1 MSRVSSLAYAA
12 LLIIASCSLAGAEES
27 TTGAEDKIDPVLAEM
42 MRQGEEKEI
51 AVIVMLSPGE
61 DNDFAGLAE
70 TAGLSVKYRYG
81 LIPGLAGQAR
91 GQSIS
96 ELARDDR
103 VAGIYFDRSTSLLQ
117 SGETEEAGPDEDETA
132 DGEASTGPENSSSPD
147 GAFASDFPEEFSPEE
162 YISPARLIG
171 ADRLWEK
178 GIDGRGVKVAVIDS
192 GIDKNHPDL
201 VGKVVAEKNF
211 LSDEITADD
220 LLGHGT
226 MVAGIIAGTGAASA
240 GEYRGIAPGADLISV
255 KVIDGQGDGKVSDII
270 AGIEWA
276 VYSGADVLSLSLG
289 GINLGETNPPITMA
303 ADNAAAAGV
312 VVCVAAGNRNN
323 SDTQG
328 TAAKSLAGPSSSSA
342 PGISKDEESGYMES
356 LARQMG
362 GIGAEIDGGYGPVRA
377 QQLTGSDQ
385 QDVLLL
391 LVPVV
396 VALPPGLID
405 SPGDGVRVI
414 TVGAADSRGRMAGF
428 SGSGPTRDDRIK
440 PDVVAPGVDVISTVP
455 SGLKRPVYVDDYY
468 ARESGTSLSTPV
480 VAGLAALLLQAEEGL
495 TSAGVKAAMTRGA
508 EKLENSQGE
517 AYEEYYQGA
526 GMIDALASYELLESS
541 SQICGTVPDLWRAGR
556 WAYLPAGKGV
566 YVGLDAGA
574 DRPQKKIYAL
584 APGDED
590 WNLRFVFFSNS
601 SLEGVKTEVVGDVSE
616 WVSLQAL
623 PESIAAND
631 QKVFSASLAV
641 PEDALPGL
649 YSGSIKISSGREAL
663 MEIPVSVDVA
673 APLHLSSGTANISGA
688 IVGNGWDYY
697 YLETEA
703 GSAEFQAKLKWQGES
718 NLDLFLLSP
727 TSEYYVGAASN
738 GSSLSDVSSHSDTSN
753 SSNLTDISNA
763 SNLSGASNSSNL
775 SDASN
780 ASSLSDFSNASN
792 SSNVSD
798 GSIGSSGREETGRI
812 KSPPSGRWLI
822 AVHSENATEEVSY
835 QLELEHFKLAS
846 EPQRWNLDSV
856 PGSRAQVQFTLSNAG
871 KALENISYSGVI
883 DSSISEEQEGKVE
896 HKKTWEWAVNASNST
911 NKLSAT
917 LFTEDKT
924 NSSELA
930 LVLENPT
937 GDPYDALLG
946 TGDLGPLEASSPESG
961 TWKVKVYGNDV
972 RDDAGQEFRILLKS
986 YGQNPWSWI
995 ETQGPARLES
1005 NESAILYAN
1014 LSIPERAAQARQDG
1028 YIKISSENRRFE
1040 IPVSVTVSG
1049 ISLEGMSRESVTDSD
1064 GDGLYDRLTL
1074 GFGINI
1080 SGGASAPAQ
1089 YRLRGTLADC
1099 NGSSIES
1106 LEKSFSLNRSG
1117 IVYLNL
1123 SGNEIWRAGQCGP
1136 LSVENLIL
1144 YDLAGTY
1151 IDRFEEEISID
1162 REPKQFQPPD
1172 AYLTGEYLN
1181 RTDGEFIIIGVN
1193 LTVEKP
1199 GRYRLEGTIVNDYK
1213 EELDRESE
1221 EVDLQAGNATVE
1233 LGFDS
1238 EEFVRIDEVS
1248 RIHLL
1253 DLVLS
1258 RDGMELERA
1267 EYPYFT
1273 EPIDPKTFS
1282 TPAIRIDPD
1291 AVSPSGRPVMRLG
1304 GSRGVARMENESA
1317 AIS

>member
-1 MSRVSSLAYAA
+1 
-12 LLIIASCSLAGAEES
+12 LIIASSSLAGAEES
-27 TTGAEDKIDPVLAEM
+27 ATSAEDKIDPALAEIM
-42 MRQGEEKEI
+42 GQGEGKEI
-51 AVIVMLSPGE
+51 AVIVMLSPGA
-61 DNDFAGLAE
+61 DHDFAGLAE
-70 TAGLSVKYRYG
+70 PAGLSVKYRYG
-81 LIPGLAGQAR
+81 LIPGLAGQAT
-91 GQSIS
+91 GQAIS
-96 ELARDDR
+96 DLARDDR
-103 VAGIYFDRSTSLLQ
+103 VAGIYFDRSTSLQQ
-117 SGETEEAGPDEDETA
+117 SRQAEQAEADENATA
-132 DGEASTGPENSSSPD
+132 LPAASTGPENFSLPD
-147 GAFASDFPEEFSPEE
+147 GAFASDSPEE

-178 GIDGRGVKVAVIDS
+178 GIDGRGIKVAVIDS

-226 MVAGIIAGTGAASA
+226 MVAGIIAGTGAASG
-240 GEYRGIAPGADLISV
+240 GEYKGIAPGADLISV

-276 VYSGADVLSLSLG
+276 IYSGADVLSLSLG

-323 SDTQG
+323 SDTRG

-342 PGISKDEESGYMES
+342 SSNSRDKGESGYMES
-356 LARQMG
+356 LARQM
-362 GIGAEIDGGYGPVRA
+362 DGSGPGETEDDRVRA
-377 QQLTGSDQ
+377 QQLAGSDQ

-414 TVGAADSRGRMAGF
+414 TVGAADSKGRMAGF

-480 VAGLAALLLQAEEGL
+480 VAGLAALLLQAEDNL

-508 EKLENSQGE
+508 DKLENSQGE

-526 GMIDALASYELLESS
+526 GMIDALASYELLENTSS
-541 SQICGTVPDLWRAGR
+541 ICGTVPDLWRAGR

-566 YVGLDAGA
+566 YVGVDAGA

-623 PESIAAND
+623 PERIAAND

-649 YSGSIKISSGREAL
+649 YSGSIRISSGRQVL

-673 APLHLSSGTANISGA
+673 APLHLYSGTANISGA
-688 IVGNGWDYY
+688 VVGNGWDYY

-703 GSAEFQAKLKWQGES
+703 GSAEFQAKLNWQGEA

-727 TSEYYVGAASN
+727 TSEYYVGAPSN
-738 GSSLSDVSSHSDTSN
+738 GSSLSDISSHSDASK
-753 SSNLTDISNA
+753 SSNPTDISNA
-763 SNLSGASNSSNL
+763 SMH
-775 SDASN
+775 SDVSN
-780 ASSLSDFSNASN
+780 ASSLSNASNASN
-792 SSNVSD
+792 TSNVSD
-798 GSIGSSGREETGRI
+798 GSYGSSGREETGRI

-822 AVHSENATEEVSY
+822 AVHSENATEEVGY
-835 QLELEHFKLAS
+835 RLELEHFKLAS

-856 PGSRAQVQFTLSNAG
+856 PGSRVQAQFSLLNVG

-883 DSSISEEQEGKVE
+883 DSSTSEEQEGMVE

-917 LFTEDKT
+917 LFTDDKT

-930 LVLENPT
+930 LVLENPQ

-972 RDDAGQEFRILLKS
+972 RDDEGQSFRVLLKS

-995 ETQGPARLES
+995 ETRGPARLES
-1005 NESAILYAN
+1005 NESATLYAN
-1014 LSIPERAAQARQDG
+1014 LSIPDTAAQARRDG

-1049 ISLEGMSRESVTDSD
+1049 ASLEGLVRENITDSD

-1080 SGGASAPAQ
+1080 SADASAPTQ
-1089 YRLRGTLADC
+1089 YRLRGTLSDC
-1099 NGSSIES
+1099 NGSRIES

-1117 IVYLNL
+1117 MVSLDV
-1123 SGNEIWRAGQCGP
+1123 SGNDIWRAGQCGP

-1144 YDLAGTY
+1144 YDLGGTY
-1151 IDRFEEEISID
+1151 IDRFEKEIKID
-1162 REPKQFQPPD
+1162 REPEQFQPPD

-1193 LTVEKP
+1193 LTVVKP

-1213 EELDRESE
+1213 EELDSESE
-1221 EVDLQAGNATVE
+1221 EVELSAGNVTVE

-1258 RDGMELERA
+1258 RDGVELERA
-1267 EYPYFT
+1267 DYPYVT
-1273 EPIDPKTFS
+1273 DEMDPKAFS
-1282 TPAIRIDPD
+1282 EPSIRIDPD

-1304 GSRGVARMENESA
+1304 GSRGVARVENETA

>member
-12 LLIIASCSLAGAEES
+12 LLIIASSSLAGAEES
-27 TTGAEDKIDPVLAEM
+27 AAGAEDKIDPVLAEM
-42 MRQGEEKEI
+42 MGQGEGKEI
-51 AVIVMLSPGE
+51 AVIVMLSPGAN
-61 DNDFAGLAE
+61 NDFAGLAAQ
-70 TAGLSVKYRYG
+70 AGLSVKYRYG
-81 LIPGLAGQAR
+81 LIPGLAGQAT
-91 GQSIS
+91 GQAIS
-96 ELARDDR
+96 DLARDDR
-103 VAGIYFDRSTSLLQ
+103 VAGIYFDRSTSLQQ
-117 SGETEEAGPDEDETA
+117 SGRAEQAEADENATA
-132 DGEASTGPENSSSPD
+132 EGAASTGPENFSLPD
-147 GAFASDFPEEFSPEE
+147 GAFASDSPQEC
-162 YISPARLIG
+162 ISPAQLIG

-226 MVAGIIAGTGAASA
+226 MVAGIIAGTGAAS
-240 GEYRGIAPGADLISV
+240 GGLYKGIAPGADLISV

-276 VYSGADVLSLSLG
+276 IYSGADVLSLSLG

-323 SDTQG
+323 SDTRG
-328 TAAKSLAGPSSSSA
+328 TAAKSLAGPSSSS
-342 PGISKDEESGYMES
+342 PSGNSRDEEIGYMES

-362 GIGAEIDGGYGPVRA
+362 GRGAEVEGGDGPVRA
-377 QQLTGSDQ
+377 QQLAGSDQ

-414 TVGAADSRGRMAGF
+414 TVGAADSKGRMAGF

-480 VAGLAALLLQAEEGL
+480 VAGLAALLLQAEDNL

-526 GMIDALASYELLESS
+526 GMINALASHELLENTSS
-541 SQICGTVPDLWRAGR
+541 ICGTVPDLWRAGR

-601 SLEGVKTEVVGDVSE
+601 SLDGVNTEAVGDLSE

-623 PESIAAND
+623 PERIAAND

-649 YSGSIKISSGREAL
+649 YSGSIRISSGRQVL

-673 APLHLSSGTANISGA
+673 EPLHLYSGTANISGA
-688 IVGNGWDYY
+688 VVGNGWDYY

-703 GSAEFQAKLKWQGES
+703 GSAEFQAKLNWQGEA

-727 TSEYYVGAASN
+727 TSEYYVGAPSN
-738 GSSLSDVSSHSDTSN
+738 GSSLSDISSHSDASK

-763 SNLSGASNSSNL
+763 SMHSDVSNASSLSDVSNASRL

-780 ASSLSDFSNASN
+780 ASNT
-792 SSNVSD
+792 SNVSD
-798 GSIGSSGREETGRI
+798 GSYGSSGREEIGRI

-822 AVHSENATEEVSY
+822 AVHSENATEEVGY
-835 QLELEHFKLAS
+835 RLELEHFKLAA

-856 PGSRAQVQFTLSNAG
+856 PGSRVQAQFALRNRG
-871 KALENISYSGVI
+871 MALENISYSGVI
-883 DSSISEEQEGKVE
+883 DSSTSEEKEGTVQ

-917 LFTEDKT
+917 LFTDDKT

-930 LVLENPT
+930 LVLENPQ

-972 RDDAGQEFRILLKS
+972 RDEEGQSFRVLLKS

-995 ETQGPARLES
+995 ETRGPARLES
-1005 NESAILYAN
+1005 NESAVLYAN
-1014 LSIPERAAQARQDG
+1014 LSIPDTAAQARRDG

-1049 ISLEGMSRESVTDSD
+1049 ASLEGLDREDVTDSD
-1064 GDGLYDRLTL
+1064 GDGLYDRLNL

-1080 SGGASAPAQ
+1080 SGDASAPAQ
-1089 YRLRGTLADC
+1089 YRLRGTLSDC
-1099 NGSSIES
+1099 NGSRIES

-1117 IVYLNL
+1117 IVSLDV
-1123 SGNEIWRAGQCGP
+1123 SGNDIWRAGQCGP
-1136 LSVENLIL
+1136 LAVDNLIL
-1144 YDLAGTY
+1144 YDLGGTY
-1151 IDRFEEEISID
+1151 IDRFEGEIKID
-1162 REPKQFQPPD
+1162 REPEQFQPPD

-1193 LTVEKP
+1193 LTVVKP

-1213 EELDRESE
+1213 EELDSESE
-1221 EVDLQAGNATVE
+1221 EVELPAGNSTVE

-1238 EEFVRIDEVS
+1238 EEFVRIDEIS

-1258 RDGMELERA
+1258 RDGTELERE
-1267 EYPYFT
+1267 EYAYVT
-1273 EPIDPKTFS
+1273 GEMDPKAFS
-1282 TPAIRIDPD
+1282 EPSIRIDPN

-1317 AIS
+1317 AVS

>member
-1 MSRVSSLAYAA
+1 MWGFMLPGELFKSRVSSLAYAA
-12 LLIIASCSLAGAEES
+12 ILIIASCSLAGAEERLS
-27 TTGAEDKIDPVLAEM
+27 GAGDKIDPALAEM
-42 MRQGEEKEI
+42 MGQGEQKAI
-51 AVIVMLSPGE
+51 PVIVMLRPDAGH
-61 DNDFAGLAE
+61 DFAGLAE
-70 TAGLSVKYRYG
+70 QAGLAVKYRYG
-81 LIPGLAGQAR
+81 LIPGLAGQAKA
-91 GQSIS
+91 QSIS
-96 ELARDDR
+96 HLAQDDR
-103 VAGIYFDRSTSLLQ
+103 VAGIYLDCSTSLQQ
-117 SGETEEAGPDEDETA
+117 SGQAEEAGPDENETA
-132 DGEASTGPENSSSPD
+132 DGAAYSGPENSSLPN
-147 GAFASDFPEEFSPEE
+147 GAFASDSPQE

-226 MVAGIIAGTGAASA
+226 MVAGIIAGTGAASG

-276 VYSGADVLSLSLG
+276 IYSGADVLSLSLG

-328 TAAKSLAGPSSSSA
+328 TAAKSLAGPSSFSPSSN
-342 PGISKDEESGYMES
+342 GRDDENGYMES
-356 LARQMG
+356 LARKLG
-362 GIGAEIDGGYGPVRA
+362 GKGAEVEDGYSSVRA
-377 QQLTGSDQ
+377 QQLAGSDQ

-405 SPGDGVRVI
+405 SPGDGVNVI
-414 TVGAADSRGRMAGF
+414 TVGAADSKGRMAGF

-480 VAGLAALLLQAEEGL
+480 AAGLAALLLQAEDNL

-526 GMIDALASYELLESS
+526 GMIDALASYELLNSS

-584 APGDED
+584 APGDQD

-601 SLEGVKTEVVGDVSE
+601 SLEGVKTEAVGDLSE

-623 PESIAAND
+623 PERIAAND

-649 YSGSIKISSGREAL
+649 YNSSIRISSGREVL
-663 MEIPVSVDVA
+663 MEIPVSVNVA
-673 APLHLSSGTANISGA
+673 AALLLSNGTANMTGA
-688 IVGNGWDYY
+688 LSGNGWDYY
-697 YLETEA
+697 YLETAA
-703 GSAEFQAKLKWQGES
+703 GLSEFQASLGWQGQS
-718 NLDLFLLSP
+718 NMDLFLLSP
-727 TSEYYVGAASN
+727 TSEYYAGHDSNSTN
-738 GSSLSDVSSHSDTSN
+738 GSNESEKL
-753 SSNLTDISNA
+753 
-763 SNLSGASNSSNL
+763 
-775 SDASN
+775 
-780 ASSLSDFSNASN
+780 
-792 SSNVSD
+792 
-798 GSIGSSGREETGRI
+798 EERVRI
-812 KSPPSGRWLI
+812 KSPPSGKWLI
-822 AVHSENATEEVSY
+822 AVHSENATEEVGY
-835 QLELEHFKLAS
+835 RLELEQFQLAA
-846 EPQRWNLDSV
+846 EPQRWNLDAAA
-856 PGSRAQVQFTLSNAG
+856 GSAAQAQFALHNWG

-883 DSSISEEQEGKVE
+883 DSSTSEEKEGIVE

-917 LFTEDKT
+917 LFSEDET

-930 LVLENPT
+930 LVLENPQ

-946 TGDLGPLEASSPESG
+946 TGNLGPLEVSSPENG
-961 TWKVKVYGNDV
+961 TWKIKVYGNDV
-972 RDDAGQEFRILLKS
+972 RDEDGQSFRILLKS
-986 YGQNPWSWI
+986 YGQDPWSWI
-995 ETQGPARLES
+995 ETRGPVRLES
-1005 NESAILYAN
+1005 NESAVLYAN
-1014 LSIPERAAQARQDG
+1014 LSIPETAAQARRDG
-1028 YIKISSENRRFE
+1028 YIKISSEERRFE

-1049 ISLEGMSRESVTDSD
+1049 TRLEGLGRENVTDND
-1064 GDGLYDRLTL
+1064 GDGLYDLLSL
-1074 GFGINI
+1074 GFGVNI
-1080 SGGASAPAQ
+1080 SANGGAPAQ
-1089 YRLRGTLADC
+1089 YRLKWTLVDC
-1099 NGSSIES
+1099 NGSRIES
-1106 LEKSFSLNRSG
+1106 LDKSFSLNRSG
-1117 IVYLNL
+1117 MVSLDIP
-1123 SGNEIWRAGQCGP
+1123 GEDIWRAGQCGP
-1136 LSVENLIL
+1136 LKVENLIL
-1144 YDLAGTY
+1144 YDLGGTY
-1151 IDRFEEEISID
+1151 IDRFKGNISID

-1181 RTDGEFIIIGVN
+1181 RTDGELIIIGVN
-1193 LTVEKP
+1193 LTVVKP

-1213 EELDRESE
+1213 EELDSESE
-1221 EVDLQAGNATVE
+1221 EVELSAGNTTVE
-1233 LGFDS
+1233 LAFDS
-1238 EEFVRIDEVS
+1238 EEFVKIDEVS

-1258 RDGMELERA
+1258 RDGAELERE
-1267 EYPYFT
+1267 EYPYVT
-1273 EPIDPKTFS
+1273 DEMDPKAFS
-1282 TPAIRIDPD
+1282 QPSIRIDPD

-1304 GSRGVARMENESA
+1304 GSRGAARMENESA
-1317 AIS
+1317 AVS

>member
-27 TTGAEDKIDPVLAEM
+27 TAGAEDKIDPVLAEM
-42 MRQGEEKEI
+42 MGQGEEKEI
-51 AVIVMLSPGE
+51 AVIVMLSPGKN
-61 DNDFAGLAE
+61 NDFAGLAE
-70 TAGLSVKYRYG
+70 TAGLAVKYRYG
-81 LIPGLAGQAR
+81 LIPGLAGQAT

-96 ELARDDR
+96 DLAQDDR
-103 VAGIYFDRSTSLLQ
+103 VAGIYFDRSTRLLQ
-117 SGETEEAGPDEDETA
+117 SGETGQAGSDENETTEGA
-132 DGEASTGPENSSSPD
+132 ASSGPENSSLPD
-147 GAFASDFPEEFSPEE
+147 EAFASEFSPEE
-162 YISPARLIG
+162 YVSPAHLIK

-226 MVAGIIAGTGAASA
+226 MVAGIIAGTGAASG
-240 GEYRGIAPGADLISV
+240 GEYKGIAPGADLISV

-323 SDTQG
+323 SDTRG

-342 PGISKDEESGYMES
+342 SGNSGDKGEGSYMES

-362 GIGAEIDGGYGPVRA
+362 GRGAEVDGGYSPVRTL
-377 QQLTGSDQ
+377 QLAGSDQ

-414 TVGAADSRGRMAGF
+414 TVGAADNKGRMAGF

-480 VAGLAALLLQAEEGL
+480 AAGLAALLLQAEDSL

-508 EKLENSQGE
+508 RKLENSQGE

-601 SLEGVKTEVVGDVSE
+601 SLEKVKAEVVGDVSE

-623 PESIAAND
+623 PERIAAND

-649 YSGSIKISSGREAL
+649 YNGSIRISSGREVL
-663 MEIPVSVDVA
+663 MEIPVSVEVA
-673 APLHLSSGTANISGA
+673 APLHLSSGAANISGA
-688 IVGNGWDYY
+688 LEGNGWDYY

-703 GSAEFQAKLKWQGES
+703 GSAEFQAELKWQGEA

-738 GSSLSDVSSHSDTSN
+738 GSSLSDVSNLSNVSN
-753 SSNLTDISNA
+753 SSNLTDISSA
-763 SNLSGASNSSNL
+763 SNLS
-775 SDASN
+775 DV
-780 ASSLSDFSNASN
+780 SNASN
-792 SSNVSD
+792 TSSFSD
-798 GSIGSSGREETGRI
+798 GSRGFPEREETGLI
-812 KSPPSGRWLI
+812 KSPPSGKWLI
-822 AVHSENATEEVSY
+822 AVHSENAAEEVGY
-835 QLELEHFKLAS
+835 RLELEHFKLAA
-846 EPQRWNLDSV
+846 EPQRWNLESV
-856 PGSRAQVQFTLSNAG
+856 PGSNAQAQFALRNAG

-883 DSSISEEQEGKVE
+883 DSSTSEEQEGKVE

-917 LFTEDKT
+917 LFTDDET

-930 LVLENPT
+930 LVLENPE
-937 GDPYDALLG
+937 GEPYDALLG

-972 RDDAGQEFRILLKS
+972 RDDAGQGFRILLKS

-1005 NESAILYAN
+1005 NESATLYAN
-1014 LSIPERAAQARQDG
+1014 LSIPDAAAQARQDG

-1049 ISLEGMSRESVTDSD
+1049 ISLEGLSREDVTDSD

-1099 NGSSIES
+1099 NGSRIVA
-1106 LEKSFSLNRSG
+1106 LENSFSLNRSG

-1123 SGNEIWRAGQCGP
+1123 SGNDIWRAGRCGP
-1136 LSVENLIL
+1136 LAVDNLIL

-1151 IDRFEEEISID
+1151 IDRFEGEISID

-1199 GRYRLEGTIVNDYK
+1199 GRYELEGTIVNDYK

-1221 EVDLQAGNATVE
+1221 EVDLPAGNVTVE

-1258 RDGMELERA
+1258 RDGVELERA

-1273 EPIDPKTFS
+1273 DEMDPKAFS

-1304 GSRGVARMENESA
+1304 GSRGVARMENEST

>member
-1 MSRVSSLAYAA
+1 
-12 LLIIASCSLAGAEES
+12 
-27 TTGAEDKIDPVLAEM
+27 
-42 MRQGEEKEI
+42 
-51 AVIVMLSPGE
+51 
-61 DNDFAGLAE
+61 
-70 TAGLSVKYRYG
+70 
-81 LIPGLAGQAR
+81 
-91 GQSIS
+91 
-96 ELARDDR
+96 
-103 VAGIYFDRSTSLLQ
+103 
-117 SGETEEAGPDEDETA
+117 
-132 DGEASTGPENSSSPD
+132 
-147 GAFASDFPEEFSPEE
+147 
-162 YISPARLIG
+162 

-226 MVAGIIAGTGAASA
+226 MVAGIIAGTGAASG

-276 VYSGADVLSLSLG
+276 IYSGADVLSLSLG

-323 SDTQG
+323 SDTHG
-328 TAAKSLAGPSSSSA
+328 TAAKSLAGPSSF
-342 PGISKDEESGYMES
+342 DEESGYMES
-356 LARQMG
+356 LARHMG
-362 GIGAEIDGGYGPVRA
+362 ERGSEVEGSYSPVRA
-377 QQLTGSDQ
+377 QQLAGSDQ

-468 ARESGTSLSTPV
+468 ARESGTSLSTPMA
-480 VAGLAALLLQAEEGL
+480 AGLAALLLQAEDNL
-495 TSAGVKAAMTRGA
+495 TSAGVKAAMARGA

-541 SQICGTVPDLWRAGR
+541 SRICGTVPDLWRAGR

-601 SLEGVKTEVVGDVSE
+601 SLEGVKTEVVGDLSE

-623 PESIAAND
+623 PERIAAND

-649 YSGSIKISSGREAL
+649 YNGSIRVSSGRENL

-673 APLHLSSGTANISGA
+673 EPLHLSSGTANISGA
-688 IVGNGWDYY
+688 VVGNGWDYY

-703 GSAEFQAKLKWQGES
+703 GSAEFQAKLKWQGEA

-738 GSSLSDVSSHSDTSN
+738 GSSLSDIFIPSN
-753 SSNLTDISNA
+753 ASKSSNPTDISNA
-763 SNLSGASNSSNL
+763 SILSDVSSASNL
-775 SDASN
+775 SDVSN
-780 ASSLSDFSNASN
+780 TSSHSDVSNASN
-792 SSNVSD
+792 ASNVSD
-798 GSIGSSGREETGRI
+798 GSKGFPGRGEIGLI

-822 AVHSENATEEVSY
+822 AVHSENATEEVGY
-835 QLELEHFKLAS
+835 RLELEQFQLAA
-846 EPQRWNLDSV
+846 EPQRWNLDAAA
-856 PGSRAQVQFTLSNAG
+856 GSAAQAQFTLHNRV

-883 DSSISEEQEGKVE
+883 DSSTSEEKEGTVQ

-917 LFTEDKT
+917 LFSDDKT

-930 LVLENPT
+930 LVLENPQ
-937 GDPYDALLG
+937 GKPYDALLG
-946 TGDLGPLEASSPESG
+946 TGDLGPLEVSSPESG
-961 TWKVKVYGNDV
+961 TWKVKVFGNDI
-972 RDDAGQEFRILLKS
+972 RDDAGQSFRVLLKS

-995 ETQGPARLES
+995 ETRGPARLES
-1005 NESAILYAN
+1005 NESATLYAN
-1014 LSIPERAAQARQDG
+1014 LSIPDTAAQVRQDG

-1049 ISLEGMSRESVTDSD
+1049 TTLEGLSREDVNDSD

-1080 SGGASAPAQ
+1080 SGDASAPAQ

-1099 NGSSIES
+1099 NGSRIES

-1123 SGNEIWRAGQCGP
+1123 SGNDIWRAGQCGP
-1136 LSVENLIL
+1136 LAIENLIL

-1151 IDRFEEEISID
+1151 IDRFEGNIIID
-1162 REPKQFQPPD
+1162 REPEQFQPPD
-1172 AYLTGEYLN
+1172 AYLTGEYIN

-1193 LTVEKP
+1193 LTVVKP

-1213 EELDRESE
+1213 EELDSESE
-1221 EVDLQAGNATVE
+1221 EVDLPAGNVTVE

-1258 RDGMELERA
+1258 RDGVELERE
-1267 EYPYFT
+1267 EYPYVT
-1273 EPIDPKTFS
+1273 DEMDPKAFS
-1282 TPAIRIDPD
+1282 EPSIRIDPN
-1291 AVSPSGRPVMRLG
+1291 AVSSSGRPVMRLG
-1304 GSRGVARMENESA
+1304 GSRGAARMENESA
-1317 AIS
+1317 DVS

>member
-12 LLIIASCSLAGAEES
+12 LLIIASSSLAGAEES
-27 TTGAEDKIDPVLAEM
+27 AASAEDKIDPALAEM
-42 MRQGEEKEI
+42 MGQGEGKEI
-51 AVIVMLSPGE
+51 AVIVMLSPGAN
-61 DNDFAGLAE
+61 NDFAGLAAQ
-70 TAGLSVKYRYG
+70 AGLSVKYRYG
-81 LIPGLAGQAR
+81 LIPGLAGQAT
-91 GQSIS
+91 GQAIS
-96 ELARDDR
+96 DLARDDR

-117 SGETEEAGPDEDETA
+117 SGRTEGNGPDENETA
-132 DGEASTGPENSSSPD
+132 EGAASSGPENFSLPD
-147 GAFASDFPEEFSPEE
+147 EAFASDSLQE
-162 YISPARLIG
+162 YVSPAHLIK

-178 GIDGRGVKVAVIDS
+178 GIDGQGVKVAVIDS

-226 MVAGIIAGTGAASA
+226 MVAGIIAGTGAAS
-240 GEYRGIAPGADLISV
+240 GGLYKGIAPGADLISV

-276 VYSGADVLSLSLG
+276 IYSGADVLSLSLG

-323 SDTQG
+323 SDTRG

-342 PGISKDEESGYMES
+342 PGSSRDEESGYMES
-356 LARQMG
+356 LARQM
-362 GIGAEIDGGYGPVRA
+362 DGSGPGETEDDRVRA
-377 QQLTGSDQ
+377 QQLAGSDQ

-480 VAGLAALLLQAEEGL
+480 VAGLAALLLQAEDNL

-508 EKLENSQGE
+508 DKLENSQGE

-574 DRPQKKIYAL
+574 DRPQKKIYSL

-601 SLEGVKTEVVGDVSE
+601 SLEGVKTEVVGDLSK

-623 PESIAAND
+623 PERIAAND

-649 YSGSIKISSGREAL
+649 YSGSISISSGRQVL

-673 APLHLSSGTANISGA
+673 EPLHLYSGRANISGA
-688 IVGNGWDYY
+688 VVGNGWDYY

-703 GSAEFQAKLKWQGES
+703 GSAEFQAKLNWQGEA

-727 TSEYYVGAASN
+727 TSEYYVGAPSN
-738 GSSLSDVSSHSDTSN
+738 GSSLSDISSHSDASK

-763 SNLSGASNSSNL
+763 SMHSDVSNASNLSDVSNASRL

-780 ASSLSDFSNASN
+780 ASNT
-792 SSNVSD
+792 SNVSD
-798 GSIGSSGREETGRI
+798 GSIVSSGREEIGRI

-822 AVHSENATEEVSY
+822 AVHSENATEEVGY
-835 QLELEHFKLAS
+835 RLELEHFKLAA

-856 PGSRAQVQFTLSNAG
+856 PGSRAQAQFSLLNVG

-883 DSSISEEQEGKVE
+883 DSSTSEDKEGKVE

-917 LFTEDKT
+917 LFSDDKT

-930 LVLENPT
+930 LVLENPA

-972 RDDAGQEFRILLKS
+972 RDEEGQEFRILLKS

-995 ETQGPARLES
+995 ETRGPARLES
-1005 NESAILYAN
+1005 NESAVLYAN
-1014 LSIPERAAQARQDG
+1014 LSIPDTAAQARQDG
-1028 YIKISSENRRFE
+1028 YIKISSGERRFE

-1049 ISLEGMSRESVTDSD
+1049 ARVEGLAQENVTDKD
-1064 GDGLYDRLTL
+1064 GDGLYDLLSL
-1074 GFGINI
+1074 GFGVNI
-1080 SGGASAPAQ
+1080 SANGGAPAQ
-1089 YRLRGTLADC
+1089 YRLKGTLADC
-1099 NGSSIES
+1099 NGSRIES
-1106 LEKSFSLNRSG
+1106 LEKSFSLNQSG

-1123 SGNEIWRAGQCGP
+1123 SGNDIWRAGQCGP

-1144 YDLAGTY
+1144 YDLGGTY
-1151 IDRFEEEISID
+1151 IDRFEGNISID
-1162 REPKQFQPPD
+1162 REPEQFQPPD

-1181 RTDGEFIIIGVN
+1181 RTDGEFIIIDVN
-1193 LTVEKP
+1193 LTVVKP

-1213 EELDRESE
+1213 EELDSESE
-1221 EVDLQAGNATVE
+1221 QVELSAGNATVE

-1238 EEFVRIDEVS
+1238 EEFVKIDEIS

-1258 RDGMELERA
+1258 RDGVELERA
-1267 EYPYFT
+1267 DYPYST
-1273 EPIDPKTFS
+1273 EAMDPKAFS
-1282 TPAIRIDPD
+1282 EPSIRIDPN

-1304 GSRGVARMENESA
+1304 GSRGAAQMENETA